1 MKSLDSRCSRPVVP
15 NLFCVA
21 PPFCDRSTEIPPPH
35 TKLPIQINIP
45 YNLNNI
51 IVVIRNNN
59 SVKLYDDF
67 KEQRKIMG
75 FSEMVVPASYA
86 PIFCI
91 VFESC
96 PFPPRDGQIPP
107 PPGGGG
113 IPPRLGTTA
122 LGYVFDGVWPV
133 QVGPLLHSPCSFAH
147 GDMRHLPSLLTI
159 TVIS

>member
-1 MKSLDSRCSRPVVP
+1 MGFGMDVHGNTHYVEQSVVP

-21 PPFCDRSTEIPPPH
+21 PPFCDRSTEIPPPPN
-35 TKLPIQINIP
+35 KLPIQLNIP

-51 IVVIRNNN
+51 YVVIRNNN

-86 PIFCI
+86 PIFLI

-96 PFPPRDGQIPP
+96 PLPP
-107 PPGGGG
+107 PPPEMAKV
-113 IPPRLGTTA
+113 IC
-122 LGYVFDGVWPV
+122 VN
-133 QVGPLLHSPCSFAH
+133 QMCPL
-147 GDMRHLPSLLTI
+147 
-159 TVIS
+159 